1 MELKR
6 YVIQQALPGLGVT
19 LQLQRVGRF
28 PSWAIA
34 LQPDKRAGDALAHG
48 FIRRVADER
57 RIIKRKLAAIG
68 YVESGKAIEERGLAG
83 AVGADQAINFTLVEG
98 E

>member
-34 LQPDKRAGDALAHG
+34 LQPDKRAGDALAHVVKEHAERNVEQLMSLRAG
-48 FIRRVADER
+48 TFDAALPKPTIVEVA
-57 RIIKRKLAAIG
+57 L
-68 YVESGKAIEERGLAG
+68 
-83 AVGADQAINFTLVEG
+83 
-98 E
+98 